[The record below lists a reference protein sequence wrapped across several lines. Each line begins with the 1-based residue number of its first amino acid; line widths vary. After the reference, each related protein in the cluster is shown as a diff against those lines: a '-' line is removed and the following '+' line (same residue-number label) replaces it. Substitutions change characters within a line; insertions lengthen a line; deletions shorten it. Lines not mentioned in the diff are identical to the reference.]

1 MNGILI
7 AFQIVLL
14 VPLFVGTWRT
24 SLLGLS
30 MQGFLMAWIAFRHGF
45 HLSIDTAIEAVDL
58 ILLRAITGPVL
69 LYRVLLQQ
77 NAPRK
82 NDVISPNLLSWV
94 IAFALVL
101 IAFRLADMV
110 VPGESELQLLV
121 AVSTAA
127 LLLGFLVLSTRTGPL
142 SQLVGLFRIENAI
155 ALFELG
161 AVHQASV
168 GLRIGQTTLL
178 LASILYFRWYLQNV
192 RADDEKAPVVAAPER
207 PAL

>member
-14 VPLFVGTWRT
+14 VPLFVGTWRA

-30 MQGFLMAWIAFRHGF
+30 MQGFLMTWIAFHHGF
-45 HLSIDTAIEAVDL
+45 HPSVESLIELVDL
-58 ILLRAITGPVL
+58 ALLRAMLGPLL
-69 LYRVLLQQ
+69 LYRVLRGQ
-77 NAPRK
+77 NAPRR
-82 NDVISPNLLSWV
+82 NDVIAPNLLSWV

-101 IAFRLADMV
+101 LAFRLADML
-110 VPGESELQLLV
+110 VPGESELQLLI

-127 LLLGFLVLSTRTGPL
+127 LLLGFLVLATRTGPL

-161 AVHQASV
+161 AVHRSSI
-168 GLRIGQTTLL
+168 GIRLGQTLVM
-178 LASILYFRWYLQNV
+178 LASIGFYRWYLAQLGI
-192 RADDEKAPVVAAPER
+192 DDRPAQAPLPER